1 MENSKQF
8 SELFL
13 DFNSEKKLRNNADGL
28 KDYHAQSLWTKLCST
43 LSRNDISEIS
53 NVRFFAEN
61 LTYVHGELNSSEY
74 FLHPLRVG
82 ALAGLLSPQEKVLG
96 TTVGIL
102 HNVYEVTSVSQIDIM
117 KNFGASVS
125 DAVLKLTIS
134 RKLQSNNTY
143 LKEYYSEINNLPF
156 NLGMIKV
163 LDKID
168 NLYYQHKLSIENYI
182 KKNCI
187 NYKIYRIPQ
196 ILGYS
201 GNNDNLVNYFVN
213 KIKKNEEISLY
224 KNVKRSILDVDD
236 LKKIVDINLTNSKN
250 ETLNIS
256 SIEKISV
263 INLCKKIGDILNI
276 RPKIKIIVVTT
287 KLNWNTRNSKKI
299 NEIIN
304 SLDLV
309 KKNYTNNTLIKY
321 IKK

>member
-168 NLYYQHKLSIENYI
+168 NLY
-182 KKNCI
+182 
-187 NYKIYRIPQ
+187 
-196 ILGYS
+196 ILESTATPAQKMKYM
-201 GNNDNLVNYFVN
+201 
-213 KIKKNEEISLY
+213 EEIRNFVVPLCD
-224 KNVKRSILDVDD
+224 NVSPHL
-236 LKKIVDINLTNSKN
+236 S
-250 ETLNIS
+250 ETLK
-256 SIEKISV
+256 SIVLHLE
-263 INLCKKIGDILNI
+263 LG
-276 RPKIKIIVVTT
+276 
-287 KLNWNTRNSKKI
+287 
-299 NEIIN
+299 
-304 SLDLV
+304 
-309 KKNYTNNTLIKY
+309 
-321 IKK
+321 

>member
-1 MENSKQF
+1 MIVGNGLIASV
-8 SELFL
+8 FL
-13 DFNSEKKLRNNADGL
+13 KSEKDY
-28 KDYHAQSLWTKLCST
+28 KDYIIFASGVSSSKETKFEEFEREKT
-43 LSRNDISEIS
+43 L
-53 NVRFFAEN
+53 
-61 LTYVHGELNSSEY
+61 L
-74 FLHPLRVG
+74 
-82 ALAGLLSPQEKVLG
+82 
-96 TTVGIL
+96 
-102 HNVYEVTSVSQIDIM
+102 
-117 KNFGASVS
+117 KN
-125 DAVLKLTIS
+125 VLK
-134 RKLQSNNTY
+134 KN
-143 LKEYYSEINNLPF
+143 NNLKLIYF
-156 NLGMIKV
+156 STILS
-163 LDKID
+163 DKID

-263 INLCKKIGDILNI
+263 INLCKKIGGILNI
-276 RPKIKIIVVTT
+276 KPKIKIIVVTT

-309 KKNYTNNTLIKY
+309 KKNYTNNTFIKY

>member
-1 MENSKQF
+1 MIVGNGLIASV
-8 SELFL
+8 FL
-13 DFNSEKKLRNNADGL
+13 KSEKDY
-28 KDYHAQSLWTKLCST
+28 KDYIIFASGVSSSKETKFEEFEREKT
-43 LSRNDISEIS
+43 L
-53 NVRFFAEN
+53 
-61 LTYVHGELNSSEY
+61 L
-74 FLHPLRVG
+74 
-82 ALAGLLSPQEKVLG
+82 
-96 TTVGIL
+96 
-102 HNVYEVTSVSQIDIM
+102 
-117 KNFGASVS
+117 KN
-125 DAVLKLTIS
+125 VLKKNNNLKLIYFSTILS
-134 RKLQSNNTY
+134 DK
-143 LKEYYSEINNLPF
+143 INNH
-156 NLGMIKV
+156 
-163 LDKID
+163 
-168 NLYYQHKLSIENYI
+168 YYQHKLSVENYI
-182 KKNCI
+182 KKNCS

-213 KIKKNEEISLY
+213 KIKKNEEINLY

-263 INLCKKIGDILNI
+263 INLCKKIGGILNI
-276 RPKIKIIVVTT
+276 KPKIKIIVVTT

>member
-1 MENSKQF
+1 MIVGNGLIASVFLK
-8 SELFL
+8 SE
-13 DFNSEKKLRNNADGL
+13 DDY
-28 KDYHAQSLWTKLCST
+28 KDYIIFASGVSSSKETKFEEFEREKT
-43 LSRNDISEIS
+43 L
-53 NVRFFAEN
+53 
-61 LTYVHGELNSSEY
+61 L
-74 FLHPLRVG
+74 
-82 ALAGLLSPQEKVLG
+82 
-96 TTVGIL
+96 
-102 HNVYEVTSVSQIDIM
+102 
-117 KNFGASVS
+117 KN
-125 DAVLKLTIS
+125 VLK
-134 RKLQSNNTY
+134 KN
-143 LKEYYSEINNLPF
+143 NNLKLIYF
-156 NLGMIKV
+156 STILS
-163 LDKID
+163 DKID
-168 NLYYQHKLSIENYI
+168 NCYYQHKLNVENYI
-182 KKNCI
+182 KKNCG

-213 KIKKNEEISLY
+213 KIKKNEEINLY

-263 INLCKKIGDILNI
+263 INLCKKIGSILNI
-276 RPKIKIIVVTT
+276 KPKIKIIVVTT